1 MSSPLDSLPVDAR
14 FAPLPPLTLVELSG
28 ADAGTHLHRF
38 CTQDLRAV
46 APGGGRE
53 AMFLDAKGKLTA
65 HGIVLRTADRWWFLG
80 DAGQGARLAAHLDRY
95 VIREEVRIADLSEAR
110 HGLLVR
116 SSSGWSAATEAPLP
130 DLGSGAATVATSD
143 DGSLL
148 IVRDGRFGADAA
160 LVLGASDEIQA
171 LMNVWDQAGNG
182 RLSDSDV
189 ERARIEAGWP
199 RFGRDVDAGYL
210 AQELDRDRTAI
221 SFVKGCY
228 LGQETVARV
237 DALGHVNRKIATVRI
252 EGGAVD
258 VPVELFAGD
267 APAGRLTSY
276 VAIDGAESGIGLATL
291 KVGAAEPGTVLRTG
305 DGPAVRLTVIERA
318 KVSGG

>member
-1 MSSPLDSLPVDAR
+1 MSPRLASLPVDAR
-14 FAPLPPLTLVELSG
+14 FALLPPLTLVELSG

-95 VIREEVRIADLSEAR
+95 VIREEVRIADLGDAR
-110 HGLLVR
+110 IGVLIR
-116 SSSGWSAATEAPLP
+116 SSSGWNEPTAATLP
-130 DLGSGAATVATSD
+130 DLASGAAMIAMSED
-143 DGSLL
+143 EALL
-148 IVRDGRFGADAA
+148 IVRDGRFGADGVIVIGTRDAIDA
-160 LVLGASDEIQA
+160 LTG
-171 LMNVWDQAGNG
+171 VWDQAGNG
-182 RLSDSDV
+182 RLSDGDV

-199 RFGRDVDAGYL
+199 RFGVDVDAGYL

-228 LGQETVARV
+228 LGQETVARI
-237 DALGHVNRKIATVRI
+237 DALGHVNRKITPVRI
-252 EGGAVD
+252 ERGAID
-258 VPVELFAGD
+258 VPAELFAGD
-267 APAGRLTSY
+267 APAGRLTSR
-276 VAIDGAESGIGLATL
+276 VSIDGAETGIGLATL
-291 KVGAAEPGTVLRTG
+291 KIGAAKPGTVLRTEV
-305 DGPAVRLTVIERA
+305 DSAVRITVIDPA
-318 KVSGG
+318 SSSVG